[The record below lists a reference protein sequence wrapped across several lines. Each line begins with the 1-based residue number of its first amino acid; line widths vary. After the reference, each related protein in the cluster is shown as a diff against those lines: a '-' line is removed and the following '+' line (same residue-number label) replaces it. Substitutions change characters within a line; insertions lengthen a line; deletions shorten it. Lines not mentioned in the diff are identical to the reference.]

1 VVSRIE
7 RERSVARARD
17 ATTTAA
23 AATAAAATAAA
34 ATAAARATRRRGVDV
49 QPECELA
56 MDPAL
61 VDCLLPPTSA
71 AFLRGVASADYVAYN
86 TA

>member
-7 RERSVARARD
+7 REWSVARARD
-17 ATTTAA
+17 ATTTAS
-23 AATAAAATAAA
+23 AATT
-34 ATAAARATRRRGVDV
+34 AARATGRRGVDV
-49 QPECELA
+49 QPGRALA
-56 MDPAL
+56 MDPSL
-61 VDCLLPPTSA
+61 VDCLLPPTGA